1 MRHWQWRDEA
11 DPPVARGAIGFG
23 AAAHALLARARAQ
36 AREATSTPIWQVTA
50 HRDAL
55 ILIAKDNAAEALP
68 WTAGVAYLAPRPE
81 APTLWLPTTR
91 RPDVPLDLL
100 VRAIAQRHPPGG
112 AMVLWPAPAQLIPL
126 HRLAP
131 ADADTLAR
139 IAARWEAVA

>member
-1 MRHWQWRDEA
+1 MRPWRWCDDL
-11 DPPVARGAIGFG
+11 DPPVARGAIAFG
-23 AAAHALLARARAQ
+23 PVARALLARARAQ
-36 AREATSTPIWQVTA
+36 AASPAWQVTA
-50 HRDAL
+50 HHDAL
-55 ILIAKDNAAEALP
+55 ILIANDAAAADALP

-81 APTLWLPTTR
+81 APTLWLPTTH
-91 RPDVPLDLL
+91 RPDAPLVLL

-131 ADADTLAR
+131 SNEETLAR